1 MRNTLIASLT
11 TLVVSSFALT
21 AAYAD
26 RGSSPQPLADQDF
39 LSNNDFRDRD
49 RRVDFNMTYAFGGDK
64 KELNRMNYIMSY
76 DRRSIGGPVWRPPLM
91 QAHYAAGE
99 WQSLSFTGLNI
110 LNQNFKLNQG
120 EGSWTP
126 WITGALVV
134 GATAVAINSSD
145 DGSDDLDN
153 NNTATQGVNGGDSD
167 GGDPVSD
174 AADQVADAVDQAVDA
189 IAGFNSYYDRFGEP
203 QLKGGYGYGSE
214 GGE

>member
-153 NNTATQGVNGGDSD
+153 NNTATQDVSGDGGGDAGAVGEAVGAVGEGVGEAV
-167 GGDPVSD
+167 GGLVG
-174 AADQVADAVDQAVDA
+174 AATFTAQ
-189 IAGFNSYYDRFGEP
+189 EK
-203 QLKGGYGYGSE
+203 QLLGGYGYGDD
-214 GGE
+214 GG